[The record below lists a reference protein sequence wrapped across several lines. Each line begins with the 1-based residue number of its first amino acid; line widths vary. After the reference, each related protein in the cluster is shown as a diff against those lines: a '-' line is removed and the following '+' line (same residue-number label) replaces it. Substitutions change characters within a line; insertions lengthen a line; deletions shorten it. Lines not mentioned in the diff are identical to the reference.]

1 MNNLEYCVA
10 IQEKNNTTINIFLVR
25 INIQFIKYTDFTKNS
40 FLFPE
45 YINIFALNKVNY
57 QLAKN

>member
-25 INIQFIKYTDFTKNS
+25 ISIQFIKYTDFTKNS
-40 FLFPE
+40 FLFPK

-57 QLAKN
+57 